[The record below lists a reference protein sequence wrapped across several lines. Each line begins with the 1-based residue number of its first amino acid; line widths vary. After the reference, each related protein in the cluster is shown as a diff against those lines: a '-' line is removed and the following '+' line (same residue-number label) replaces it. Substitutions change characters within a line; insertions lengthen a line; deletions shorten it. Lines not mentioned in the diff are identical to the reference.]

1 MRGARAASHAA
12 RSTALK
18 VASLFLTPLLIL
30 LGAYAVLRS
39 GGLLYRVGLHFGF
52 TSGFHFSVPHQR
64 LAAFVLGL
72 VALTVGVVFSFT
84 LARILRLLPP
94 IRRVIVGLEAT
105 VLVVLIVVLVST
117 KTI

>member
-1 MRGARAASHAA
+1 
-12 RSTALK
+12 
-18 VASLFLTPLLIL
+18 
-30 LGAYAVLRS
+30 
-39 GGLLYRVGLHFGF
+39 
-52 TSGFHFSVPHQR
+52 VPHQR